1 MIRKLIFILAVSFS
15 YNTSAQMIGD
25 LEDVEKFR
33 AETKQVNQFFRRFNG
48 EENEEGERY
57 YPGDR
62 NFRSS
67 SLRKSFL
74 KMLFNHENQEL
85 DRQAA
90 KEFISDVVDRS
101 DPVYLDFHKDDWF
114 AQVNA
119 TFMYEGQEKQAILF
133 LKLEQEKL
141 GYKWVISRIFFEPF
155 LNYFIRDTTYTKKFL
170 HPMSHELDFMNLKK
184 AFANQDSVE
193 QYVDKAFRPDYLTL
207 FLYELRKKRLSFIAV
222 KNVKFHFFQ
231 IDNWY
236 FEVSDFN
243 RPGMNTGWLISNLV
257 KYRPEEKKLL
267 RDFIFYEN

>member
-1 MIRKLIFILAVSFS
+1 MIRNLIFILAIFFS
-15 YNTSAQMIGD
+15 LNAPAQFIGD
-25 LEDVEKFR
+25 LEDTEKFR

-48 EENEEGERY
+48 EENEDGKRF

-62 NFRSS
+62 DYRGN

-74 KMLFNHENQEL
+74 KMLFDHENPGL
-85 DRQAA
+85 DRQMA
-90 KEFISDVVDRS
+90 KEFISEVVDRS
-101 DPVYLDFHKDDWF
+101 DPAFLDFHEDDWF

-119 TFMYEGQEKQAILF
+119 TFMYEGQDKQAVLF
-133 LKLEQEKL
+133 LKIEQEKL

-184 AFANQDSVE
+184 AFADQDSVE
-193 QYVDKAFRPDYLTL
+193 QYVNKEFHPDYLTL
-207 FLYELRKKRLSFIAV
+207 FLYEIRKKRLSFITV

-257 KYRPEEKKLL
+257 RYKPEEKKLL
-267 RDFIFYEN
+267 RDFIFYEK